1 MTDNAQN
8 NGLVAP
14 FSALVRSRPD
24 RRTTGFAPGGKVR
37 THQFG
42 TNRSVYRG
50 RGMEFD
56 EARIYQPGDDARA
69 IDWRVTA
76 RTGKMHT
83 KLFHEERERPVLIL
97 ADLRASMHFGTRV
110 QFKSVL
116 AATIAAEL
124 AWVGIDGGDRVG
136 GFILLPSGVTSFPA
150 TRNTSAMLRLLKV
163 LSEGTKADDEPG
175 GETMELPLHSAVDRL
190 RQVSRPGTLVFIV
203 SDFADFDE
211 RTARAIKRL
220 SLHAH
225 VTNVLVYDQL
235 DTMLPHEIN
244 GFPTAITS
252 PCSPRSA
259 APRSRST
266 PRCSASGG
274 SGSNGSAAS
283 AACRSLPSRPPR
295 PRETCLL
302 RIAKARRRE
311 PDRKGTPHDRPFP
324 RPRPRA
330 RQAARAASRHPPAR
344 RHFLVAARPRLVGAR
359 RRDGRRGGRCRRHQ
373 LCAPAHRALPR
384 AQRAE

>member
-1 MTDNAQN
+1 MTHNTQSD
-8 NGLVAP
+8 GLVAP
-14 FSALVRSRPD
+14 FNALVRSRPD

-136 GFILLPSGVTSFPA
+136 GFILLPNGVRSFPA
-150 TRNTSAMLRLLKV
+150 TRNISAMLRLLKA
-163 LSEGTKADDEPG
+163 LSDGTKPEDEPG
-175 GETMELPLHSAVDRL
+175 GETAELPLHAAVDRL

-211 RTARAIKRL
+211 RTERAIKRL

-235 DTMLPHEIN
+235 DTMLPHGNQRISDGDHVTLLAALGRASIENHARMFRDRRDRLERICRQR
-244 GFPTAITS
+244 GMSFLAIPTSAS
-252 PCSPRSA
+252 ARDVLVPHRKSA
-259 APRSRST
+259 A
-266 PRCSASGG
+266 
-274 SGSNGSAAS
+274 
-283 AACRSLPSRPPR
+283 
-295 PRETCLL
+295 
-302 RIAKARRRE
+302 ARTRRE
-311 PDRKGTPHDRPFP
+311 RI
-324 RPRPRA
+324 
-330 RQAARAASRHPPAR
+330 PA
-344 RHFLVAARPRLVGAR
+344 
-359 RRDGRRGGRCRRHQ
+359 
-373 LCAPAHRALPR
+373 
-384 AQRAE
+384 

>member
-1 MTDNAQN
+1 MTDNTEN
-8 NGLVAP
+8 NGLIAP

-83 KLFHEERERPVLIL
+83 KLFHEERERPELIL

-136 GFILLPSGVTSFPA
+136 GFILLPNGVRSFPA
-150 TRNTSAMLRLLKV
+150 TRNISAMLRLLKA
-163 LSEGTKADDEPG
+163 LSEGTRPEDEPA
-175 GETMELPLHSAVDRL
+175 GEAEELPLHSAVDRL
-190 RQVSRPGTLVFIV
+190 RQVARPGTLVFIV

-211 RTARAIKRL
+211 RTERAIKRL

-235 DTMLPHEIN
+235 DAMLPHGNQRISDGEHVTLLAALGRTSIEHYAQMFRERRERLERICRQR
-244 GFPTAITS
+244 GMSFLAIPT
-252 PCSPRSA
+252 
-259 APRSRST
+259 
-266 PRCSASGG
+266 SAS
-274 SGSNGSAAS
+274 
-283 AACRSLPSRPPR
+283 
-295 PRETCLL
+295 
-302 RIAKARRRE
+302 ARDVLA
-311 PDRKGTPHDRPFP
+311 PHRKG
-324 RPRPRA
+324 A
-330 RQAARAASRHPPAR
+330 
-344 RHFLVAARPRLVGAR
+344 GAR
-359 RRDGRRGGRCRRHQ
+359 TRPERKV
-373 LCAPAHRALPR
+373 A
-384 AQRAE
+384 

>member
-42 TNRSVYRG
+42 TNRSIYRG

-136 GFILLPSGVTSFPA
+136 GFILVPNGVRSFPA
-150 TRNTSAMLRLLKV
+150 TRNTSAMLRLLKA
-163 LSEGTKADDEPG
+163 LSEGTKIDDEGG

-235 DTMLPHEIN
+235 DTMLPHGNQRISDGDHVTLLAALGRASIEKHAQMFRERRERLERICRQR
-244 GFPTAITS
+244 GMSFLAIPT
-252 PCSPRSA
+252 
-259 APRSRST
+259 
-266 PRCSASGG
+266 SAS
-274 SGSNGSAAS
+274 
-283 AACRSLPSRPPR
+283 
-295 PRETCLL
+295 
-302 RIAKARRRE
+302 ARDVLA
-311 PDRKGTPHDRPFP
+311 PHRKG
-324 RPRPRA
+324 A
-330 RQAARAASRHPPAR
+330 AARTRPERNAA
-344 RHFLVAARPRLVGAR
+344 
-359 RRDGRRGGRCRRHQ
+359 
-373 LCAPAHRALPR
+373 
-384 AQRAE
+384 

>member
-1 MTDNAQN
+1 MTDNAHN
-8 NGLVAP
+8 DGLVAP
-14 FSALVRSRPD
+14 FAALVRSRPD
-24 RRTTGFAPGGKVR
+24 RRTTGFAPSGKVR

-42 TNRSVYRG
+42 TNRSVFRG

-56 EARIYQPGDDARA
+56 ESRIYQPGDDARS

-97 ADLRASMHFGTRV
+97 ADLRASMHFGTRT

-136 GFILLPSGVTSFPA
+136 GFILLPNGVRSFPA
-150 TRNTSAMLRLLKV
+150 TRNTSAMLRLLKA
-163 LSEGTKADDEPG
+163 LSEGTKPEDAHD
-175 GETMELPLHSAVDRL
+175 GEDAELPLHTVVDRL

-211 RTARAIKRL
+211 RTERAIKRL

-235 DTMLPHEIN
+235 DTMLPHGNQRISDGEHVTLLAALGRASIEQHARIFRDRRDRLERICRQR
-244 GFPTAITS
+244 GMSFLAIPT
-252 PCSPRSA
+252 
-259 APRSRST
+259 
-266 PRCSASGG
+266 SAS
-274 SGSNGSAAS
+274 
-283 AACRSLPSRPPR
+283 
-295 PRETCLL
+295 
-302 RIAKARRRE
+302 ARDVLV
-311 PDRKGTPHDRPFP
+311 PHRK
-324 RPRPRA
+324 
-330 RQAARAASRHPPAR
+330 S
-344 RHFLVAARPRLVGAR
+344 VAARTR
-359 RRDGRRGGRCRRHQ
+359 RERI
-373 LCAPAHRALPR
+373 PA
-384 AQRAE
+384 

>member
-8 NGLVAP
+8 DALVSP

-42 TNRSVYRG
+42 TNRSVFRG

-56 EARIYQPGDDARA
+56 EARIYQPGDDARS

-97 ADLRASMHFGTRV
+97 ADLRASMHFGTRT

-136 GFILLPSGVTSFPA
+136 GFILLPNGVRSFPA
-150 TRNTSAMLRLLKV
+150 TRNISAMLRLLKA
-163 LSEGTKADDEPG
+163 LSDGTQPVDEPD
-175 GETMELPLHSAVDRL
+175 GEAEERPLHAAVDRL

-211 RTARAIKRL
+211 RTERAIKRL

-235 DTMLPHEIN
+235 DEMLPHGNQRISDGDHVTLLAALGRGAIEDHARSFRDRRDRLERICRQR
-244 GFPTAITS
+244 GMSFLAIPT
-252 PCSPRSA
+252 
-259 APRSRST
+259 
-266 PRCSASGG
+266 
-274 SGSNGSAAS
+274 AAS
-283 AACRSLPSRPPR
+283 ARDVLAPHRKG
-295 PRETCLL
+295 
-302 RIAKARRRE
+302 AAARNRRE
-311 PDRKGTPHDRPFP
+311 RI
-324 RPRPRA
+324 
-330 RQAARAASRHPPAR
+330 
-344 RHFLVAARPRLVGAR
+344 VA
-359 RRDGRRGGRCRRHQ
+359 
-373 LCAPAHRALPR
+373 
-384 AQRAE
+384 

>member
-1 MTDNAQN
+1 MTDNTQSD
-8 NGLVAP
+8 GLVAP

-56 EARIYQPGDDARA
+56 EARIYQPGDDARS

-116 AATIAAEL
+116 AATVAAEL

-136 GFILLPSGVTSFPA
+136 GFILLPNGVRSFPA
-150 TRNTSAMLRLLKV
+150 TRNISAMLRLLKA
-163 LSEGTKADDEPG
+163 LSDGTKPEDEQG
-175 GETMELPLHSAVDRL
+175 GGTAELPLHAAVDRL

-211 RTARAIKRL
+211 RTERAIKRL

-235 DTMLPHEIN
+235 DTMLPHGNQRISDGDHVTLLAALGRASIEHHAQMFRDRRNRLERICRQR
-244 GFPTAITS
+244 GMSFLAIPT
-252 PCSPRSA
+252 SA
-259 APRSRST
+259 AARDVLAPHRK
-266 PRCSASGG
+266 
-274 SGSNGSAAS
+274 NAA
-283 AACRSLPSRPPR
+283 
-295 PRETCLL
+295 
-302 RIAKARRRE
+302 ARTRRE
-311 PDRKGTPHDRPFP
+311 RT
-324 RPRPRA
+324 
-330 RQAARAASRHPPAR
+330 AA
-344 RHFLVAARPRLVGAR
+344 
-359 RRDGRRGGRCRRHQ
+359 
-373 LCAPAHRALPR
+373 
-384 AQRAE
+384 

>member
-8 NGLVAP
+8 DGLVAP
-14 FSALVRSRPD
+14 LAALVRSRPD

-42 TNRSVYRG
+42 TNRSVFRG

-56 EARIYQPGDDARA
+56 EARIYQPGDDARS

-97 ADLRASMHFGTRV
+97 ADLRASMHFGTRT

-136 GFILLPSGVTSFPA
+136 GFILLPNGVRSFPA
-150 TRNTSAMLRLLKV
+150 TRNTSAMLRLLKA
-163 LSEGTKADDEPG
+163 LSEGTKPEDEPD
-175 GETMELPLHSAVDRL
+175 GEAVELPLHAAVDRL

-211 RTARAIKRL
+211 RTERAIKRL

-235 DTMLPHEIN
+235 DAMLPHGNQRISDGDHVTLLAALGRASIEDHARMFRERRDRLERICRQR
-244 GFPTAITS
+244 GMSFLAIPT
-252 PCSPRSA
+252 
-259 APRSRST
+259 
-266 PRCSASGG
+266 SAS
-274 SGSNGSAAS
+274 
-283 AACRSLPSRPPR
+283 
-295 PRETCLL
+295 
-302 RIAKARRRE
+302 ARDVLA
-311 PDRKGTPHDRPFP
+311 PHRKG
-324 RPRPRA
+324 A
-330 RQAARAASRHPPAR
+330 AARAR
-344 RHFLVAARPRLVGAR
+344 RERIVA
-359 RRDGRRGGRCRRHQ
+359 
-373 LCAPAHRALPR
+373 
-384 AQRAE
+384 

>member
-8 NGLVAP
+8 DGLVAP
-14 FSALVRSRPD
+14 LAALVRSRPD

-42 TNRSVYRG
+42 TNRSVFRG

-56 EARIYQPGDDARA
+56 EARIYQPGDDARS

-97 ADLRASMHFGTRV
+97 ADLRASMHFGTRT

-136 GFILLPSGVTSFPA
+136 GFILLLIGVRSFPA
-150 TRNTSAMLRLLKV
+150 TRNTSAMLRLLKA
-163 LSEGTKADDEPG
+163 LSEGTKPEDESD
-175 GETMELPLHSAVDRL
+175 GEAVELPLHAAVDRL

-203 SDFADFDE
+203 SDFTDFDE
-211 RTARAIKRL
+211 RTERAIKRL

-235 DTMLPHEIN
+235 DAMLPHGNQRISD
-244 GFPTAITS
+244 GDHVTVL
-252 PCSPRSA
+252 A
-259 APRSRST
+259 ALG
-266 PRCSASGG
+266 SASIEDHARRFRDRRDRLERICRQRGM
-274 SGSNGSAAS
+274 SFLAIPTTAS
-283 AACRSLPSRPPR
+283 ARDVLVPHRKGA
-295 PRETCLL
+295 
-302 RIAKARRRE
+302 AARNRRE
-311 PDRKGTPHDRPFP
+311 RI
-324 RPRPRA
+324 
-330 RQAARAASRHPPAR
+330 
-344 RHFLVAARPRLVGAR
+344 VA
-359 RRDGRRGGRCRRHQ
+359 
-373 LCAPAHRALPR
+373 
-384 AQRAE
+384 

>member
-1 MTDNAQN
+1 MTDHAQN
-8 NGLVAP
+8 DGLVAS
-14 FSALVRSRPD
+14 FAALVRSRPD

-42 TNRSVYRG
+42 TNRSVFRG

-56 EARIYQPGDDARA
+56 EARIYQPGDDVRS

-97 ADLRASMHFGTRV
+97 ADLRASMRFGTRV

-136 GFILLPSGVTSFPA
+136 GFILLPDGVKSFPA
-150 TRNTSAMLRLLKV
+150 TRNTAAMLRLLKA
-163 LSEGTKADDEPG
+163 LSEGTKPEDVPD
-175 GETMELPLHSAVDRL
+175 GESEELPLHTAVDRL

-211 RTARAIKRL
+211 RTERAIKRL

-235 DTMLPHEIN
+235 DTMLPHGNQRISDGDHVTLLSALRRSSIEDHARMFQDRRDRLERICRQR
-244 GFPTAITS
+244 GMSFLAIPT
-252 PCSPRSA
+252 
-259 APRSRST
+259 
-266 PRCSASGG
+266 SASARDVLVPHRKG
-274 SGSNGSAAS
+274 AA
-283 AACRSLPSRPPR
+283 ARTR
-295 PRETCLL
+295 RE
-302 RIAKARRRE
+302 RIAA
-311 PDRKGTPHDRPFP
+311 
-324 RPRPRA
+324 
-330 RQAARAASRHPPAR
+330 
-344 RHFLVAARPRLVGAR
+344 
-359 RRDGRRGGRCRRHQ
+359 
-373 LCAPAHRALPR
+373 
-384 AQRAE
+384 

>member
-1 MTDNAQN
+1 MTDNAEN

-97 ADLRASMHFGTRV
+97 TDLRASMHFGTRV

-136 GFILLPSGVTSFPA
+136 GFILRPNGVNSFPA
-150 TRNTSAMLRLLKV
+150 TRNISAMLRLLKA
-163 LSEGTKADDEPG
+163 LSEGTKAEDEPG
-175 GETMELPLHSAVDRL
+175 DEAAELPLHTVVDRL
-190 RQVSRPGTLVFIV
+190 RQVCRPGTLVFIV
-203 SDFADFDE
+203 SDFTDFDE
-211 RTARAIKRL
+211 RTERAIKRL

-235 DTMLPHEIN
+235 DAMLPHGNQRISDGDHVTLLAALGRASIDRHAQSFRDRRDRLERICRQR
-244 GFPTAITS
+244 GMSFLAIPT
-252 PCSPRSA
+252 
-259 APRSRST
+259 
-266 PRCSASGG
+266 SAS
-274 SGSNGSAAS
+274 
-283 AACRSLPSRPPR
+283 
-295 PRETCLL
+295 
-302 RIAKARRRE
+302 ARDVLA
-311 PDRKGTPHDRPFP
+311 PHRKG
-324 RPRPRA
+324 A
-330 RQAARAASRHPPAR
+330 AARHRPERNAA
-344 RHFLVAARPRLVGAR
+344 
-359 RRDGRRGGRCRRHQ
+359 
-373 LCAPAHRALPR
+373 
-384 AQRAE
+384 

>member
-1 MTDNAQN
+1 MTDNAEN

-97 ADLRASMHFGTRV
+97 VDLRASMHFGTRT

-136 GFILLPSGVTSFPA
+136 GFILLPNGVRSFPA
-150 TRNTSAMLRLLKV
+150 TQNTSAMLRLLKA
-163 LSEGTKADDEPG
+163 LSEGTKPEDESD
-175 GETMELPLHSAVDRL
+175 GEAVELPFHTAVDRL
-190 RQVSRPGTLVFIV
+190 RLVSRPGTLVFIV
-203 SDFADFDE
+203 SDFADLDE
-211 RTARAIKRL
+211 RTERAIKRL

-235 DTMLPHEIN
+235 DAMLPHGNQRISD
-244 GFPTAITS
+244 GDHVTVL
-252 PCSPRSA
+252 A
-259 APRSRST
+259 ALG
-266 PRCSASGG
+266 SASIEDHARRFRDRRDRLERICRQRGM
-274 SGSNGSAAS
+274 SFLAIPTSAS
-283 AACRSLPSRPPR
+283 ARDVLVPH
-295 PRETCLL
+295 
-302 RIAKARRRE
+302 
-311 PDRKGTPHDRPFP
+311 RKG
-324 RPRPRA
+324 A
-330 RQAARAASRHPPAR
+330 PAR
-344 RHFLVAARPRLVGAR
+344 TRWERIVA
-359 RRDGRRGGRCRRHQ
+359 
-373 LCAPAHRALPR
+373 
-384 AQRAE
+384 

>member
-1 MTDNAQN
+1 MTDNADN
-8 NGLVAP
+8 TGLTAP
-14 FSALVRSRPD
+14 FSTLVRSRPD

-116 AATIAAEL
+116 AATSAAEL

-136 GFILLPSGVTSFPA
+136 GFILLPNGVRSFPA
-150 TRNTSAMLRLLKV
+150 TRNTSAMLRLLKA
-163 LSEGTKADDEPG
+163 LSEGTKPEDEAG
-175 GETMELPLHSAVDRL
+175 GETAELPLHSAVDRL
-190 RQVSRPGTLVFIV
+190 RQVARPGTLVFIV

-211 RTARAIKRL
+211 RTERAIKRL
-220 SLHAH
+220 SMHAH
-225 VTNVLVYDQL
+225 VTNVLVHDQL
-235 DTMLPHEIN
+235 DAMLPHGNQRISDGDHVTLLAALGRDSIEHYARAFRDRRERLERICRQR
-244 GFPTAITS
+244 GMSFLAIPT
-252 PCSPRSA
+252 
-259 APRSRST
+259 
-266 PRCSASGG
+266 SASARDVLAPHRKG
-274 SGSNGSAAS
+274 AS
-283 AACRSLPSRPPR
+283 ARQRPER
-295 PRETCLL
+295 N
-302 RIAKARRRE
+302 
-311 PDRKGTPHDRPFP
+311 
-324 RPRPRA
+324 
-330 RQAARAASRHPPAR
+330 AA
-344 RHFLVAARPRLVGAR
+344 
-359 RRDGRRGGRCRRHQ
+359 
-373 LCAPAHRALPR
+373 
-384 AQRAE
+384 

>member
-1 MTDNAQN
+1 MTDHGDS
-8 NGLVAP
+8 NGLIAP
-14 FSALVRSRPD
+14 FNALVRSRPD

-136 GFILLPSGVTSFPA
+136 GFIMLPNGVKSFPA
-150 TRNTSAMLRLLKV
+150 TRNTAAMLRLLKA
-163 LSEGTKADDEPG
+163 LSEGTRLEDQQH
-175 GETMELPLHSAVDRL
+175 GETAESPLPTAIDRL
-190 RQVSRPGTLVFIV
+190 RQVCRPCTLVFIV

-211 RTARAIKRL
+211 RTELAIKRL
-220 SLHAH
+220 SQHAH

-235 DTMLPHEIN
+235 DAMLPHGNQRISDGEHVTLLAALGRDSIEQHARMFRDRRLRLERICRQR
-244 GFPTAITS
+244 GMSFLAIPT
-252 PCSPRSA
+252 
-259 APRSRST
+259 
-266 PRCSASGG
+266 SASARDVLAPHRK
-274 SGSNGSAAS
+274 AAT
-283 AACRSLPSRPPR
+283 APPR
-295 PRETCLL
+295 PERT
-302 RIAKARRRE
+302 
-311 PDRKGTPHDRPFP
+311 
-324 RPRPRA
+324 
-330 RQAARAASRHPPAR
+330 AA
-344 RHFLVAARPRLVGAR
+344 
-359 RRDGRRGGRCRRHQ
+359 
-373 LCAPAHRALPR
+373 
-384 AQRAE
+384 